1 MSMPPNFPMVE
12 SSFGDPEE
20 ALIAPDLFL
29 SRFNVRFD
37 RWDTFTGHAVTGSAR
52 EALIV
57 GMDYFWKTR
66 HVKVKR
72 ALIWRTEID
81 DYSAGG
87 ASGSTL
93 CLGVPSALTCKPV
106 LFQNY
111 ETGFQQN
118 KFWTMDGF
126 RSQITGMPGMA
137 TFKGGFLLPADVR
150 TAEIIIDH
158 SSPRR
163 RSVSGPGAASS
174 AYPAT
179 AEKKKRNLSDNL

>member
-1 MSMPPNFPMVE
+1 MVE
-12 SSFGDPEE
+12 SSFADPEE
-20 ALIAPDLFL
+20 ALKAPDLFI

-37 RWDTFTGHAVTGSAR
+37 RWDSFTGHAVTGSAR
-52 EALIV
+52 EALVV

-72 ALIWRTEID
+72 ALIWRTEVD
-81 DYSAGG
+81 DHSVAG
-87 ASGSTL
+87 APGSTL

-118 KFWTMDGF
+118 KFWATDGV
-126 RSQITGMPGMA
+126 RSQITDVPATA

-150 TAEIIIDH
+150 TAEIIIDDD
-158 SSPRR
+158 SPRR
-163 RSVSGPGAASS
+163 RSVSGPGRASS

-179 AEKKKRNLSDNL
+179 AVRKKRNLSDNL